1 MENNYLVY
9 VIKLEEKHRLFLVAA
24 RELLKVNRSLLY
36 QKYAVIDSVLD
47 EEYRQ
52 AQLGIII
59 ILHFMKKGNN
69 YVKAKSLTEIVHH
82 LSKVQ
87 EYCLSFSEENRRKL
101 YAAVSVTCD
110 YVYDILNDF
119 FDIRE
124 DMP

>member
-119 FDIRE
+119 FDIKE
-124 DMP
+124 DML